1 MTRNFERDLSQL
13 IDRIDAYLSSLA
25 SPGIDAVRAGIAAW
39 RKGPVHLPEPKL
51 LPPNRYMAEALEIAA
66 GSGYPALAEAIA
78 VIEPQLQWIS
88 YDHYPRALI
97 GEGFATG
104 HSYAA
109 LIGREGCIRAEDYEL
124 GLFLIAPNVLY
135 RDHRHAAPELYA
147 PLTGPHGWRFSP
159 GAPLEWRDAHRP
171 VWNEP
176 FQHHAT
182 RVGSV
187 PFLCIFGWTR
197 DVDEIATVIPCDDW
211 PALEALSVGTP
222 AAEGSGD

>member
-1 MTRNFERDLSQL
+1 MPRTFEQDLSHL
-13 IDRIDAYLSSLA
+13 IDCIDAYLASLP
-25 SPGIDAVRAGIAAW
+25 SPGIDDVRAGIARW
-39 RKGPVHLPEPKL
+39 RSGPVHAAEPVRL
-51 LPPNRYMAEALEIAA
+51 EPNRHMGAALAYAAE
-66 GSGYPALAEAIA
+66 SGHGALAEAIA
-78 VIEPQLQWIS
+78 IIEPQLHWIS

-109 LIGREGCIRAEDYEL
+109 LIGREGCIRSEDYEL

-159 GAPLEWRDAHRP
+159 GAPLDWRAAHKP

-182 RVGSV
+182 RVGPV

-197 DVDEIATVIPCDDW
+197 DVDEIATIIPSNDW
-211 PALEALSVGTP
+211 PALEALSVGP
-222 AAEGSGD
+222 PDGLDR